1 MKKLAISISLLLLI
15 SGHGE
20 AAGCITLSKD
30 LSLGSKNSDVY
41 VLQDFLVEKGLLT
54 TSSTG
59 YFGDLTKKAV
69 MAYQDSV
76 YLPDSGEVS
85 KLTMKAI
92 MLESC
97 SGKPLTKLVTFGNN
111 YLATNSIQV
120 SASCVDLPSN
130 LYKGDENGDVLKLQN
145 FLVKKGLLTAVPN
158 SYYGVGTTQ
167 AVKDYQEMKDLK
179 QSGNTLDMMREEIKN
194 ETCVYQDIASSETS
208 QTIYPEGCSSSGG
221 YSVLTGTACSSVSLL
236 PEGCTSSSGFSVVTG
251 LVCTSG
257 NMLPVATPTTSK
269 AGNALQEL
277 SNVKVQVISNGTG
290 TSFIQNSTH
299 VKLVTIIVDVNS
311 TYELTALTLSPS
323 STSVSTAILS
333 NFTVTDIARD
343 RVINGGP
350 SFTFTDQTLAPN
362 QPKLFELYADIG
374 SLPFWQDGQVELKG
388 SVSVKDSY
396 GIVTAIAAPT
406 FSIMISR

>member
-1 MKKLAISISLLLLI
+1 MKKLAISISLLLLM

-54 TSSTG
+54 TSPTG

-76 YLPDSGEVS
+76 YVPDSGEVS

-130 LYKGDENGDVLKLQN
+130 LYKGDENDDVLKLQN

-208 QTIYPEGCSSSGG
+208 QTIYPEGCSSS
-221 YSVLTGTACSSVSLL
+221 
-236 PEGCTSSSGFSVVTG
+236 SGFSVVTG
-251 LVCTSG
+251 LACSTQITLPDGCTDTSSFSVTTG
-257 NMLPVATPTTSK
+257 LACSNSAPLSQVTSSLPSTVIE
-269 AGNALQEL
+269 GLALQITPNSPGL
-277 SNVKVQVISNGTG
+277 P
-290 TSFIQNSTH
+290 FRQNLTH
-299 VKLVTIIVDVNS
+299 VKLATIVMNS
-311 TYELTALTLSPS
+311 SSPYSLTSLGLNLVSQKLATSTLY
-323 STSVSTAILS
+323 
-333 NFTVTDIARD
+333 NFTITDLNQD
-343 RVINGGP
+343 KVINGGP
-350 SFTFTDQTLAPN
+350 LFSLIN
-362 QPKLFELYADIG
+362 QNVIPEQSKKFEIYADIG
-374 SLPFWQDGQVELKG
+374 PLFMGIEGDIDITGLVSAKN
-388 SVSVKDSY
+388 SVGV
-396 GIVTAIAAPT
+396 VTEVTIPKFT
-406 FSIMISR
+406 VMVSNQ